1 MTAGAVAGT
10 CSALATVISLYRIYW
25 ISIMQQ
31 RLSVHLRRGAPYDSN
46 ITIWDVCFG
55 SGSAWFWF
63 EVAICIL
70 HIPPISGTWEF
81 SSTFMSNVVVY
92 RLETIGCA
100 ATMMRVYLV
109 WRVIAYY
116 VLKDLP
122 SKHNIAGYAGIQF
135 DSTFVVKWMLNS
147 WHAVFYI
154 SMGWFG
160 VLIVASYIYRLAEH
174 MHSCLIRFS
183 HHEACVRDE
192 AKVWSLYGRDF
203 EKEND
208 LNIFNSFWFIFTC
221 IMPGSGGNVAVATHF
236 GRCVAAGAVI
246 AGVLIGSLTTAALGN
261 LMIFTPAEHT
271 ARGIMKRESCR
282 ILYMRAAANIIALWW
297 RKRRAPKNIN
307 RVQRKMDIFG
317 YRREF
322 VAAERVLRVDLEEC
336 ASTQAKINQIVS
348 HTKELSATLDEVGV
362 NLFSL
367 GMDRKQRL
375 AISRTN
381 SPSLPSSPST

>member
-1 MTAGAVAGT
+1 
-10 CSALATVISLYRIYW
+10 
-25 ISIMQQ
+25 
-31 RLSVHLRRGAPYDSN
+31 
-46 ITIWDVCFG
+46 
-55 SGSAWFWF
+55 
-63 EVAICIL
+63 
-70 HIPPISGTWEF
+70 
-81 SSTFMSNVVVY
+81 MSNVVVY

-116 VLKDLP
+116 ILKDLP
-122 SKHNIAGYAGIQF
+122 SKHNIADYAQVQF
-135 DSTFVVKWMLNS
+135 DSTFVLKWMLNS

-154 SMGWFG
+154 STGWFG

-174 MHSCLIRFS
+174 MHSCLIQFS
-183 HHEACVRDE
+183 QHEACLQTN

-246 AGVLIGSLTTAALGN
+246 CGVLIVSLTTAALGN
-261 LMIFTPAEHT
+261 LMIFTPEEHT

-282 ILYMRAAANIIALWW
+282 ILYLQAAANIIALWW
-297 RKRRAPKNIN
+297 RKRRAPKKIT
-307 RVQRKMDIFG
+307 RTQREMEIFG

-322 VAAERVLRVDLEEC
+322 VAAERVLRVDLEDC
-336 ASTQAKINQIVS
+336 ASTKAKIDQIVV
-348 HTKELSATLDEVGV
+348 HTKELSATLNDVGV

-375 AISRTN
+375 AISRTSSQ
-381 SPSLPSSPST
+381 SPSPPSRPPS